1 MSAFV
6 MPALK
11 FLGGSLVGAAS
22 FPIVSRM
29 LEGSPEEQMRRQY
42 KVQRELEA
50 EDMAGRAAGLDG
62 LVGGQQAMSLSDM
75 MAEADLLRDVT
86 ESAYKLKKAREERPR
101 YLDELNDILEGQT
114 ARVAALQ
121 SERVLSP
128 LEIIQMMEGFGG

>member
-1 MSAFV
+1 MSAFLI
-6 MPALK
+6 PAIGTLA
-11 FLGGSLVGAAS
+11 SAAA
-22 FPIVSRM
+22 FPLVSRM

-50 EDMAGRAAGLDG
+50 EDMAGGAAGLDG